1 MEWPKDLCRTSESWL
16 DLYQWL
22 GWIMKNQG
30 SWCKPQVLYP
40 QASIK
45 GTKSQLGGRMKEE
58 KRARSENTMKA
69 RRRGNESQ
77 YILER
82 EKRVRK

>member
-1 MEWPKDLCRTSESWL
+1 
-16 DLYQWL
+16 
-22 GWIMKNQG
+22 MKNQG

-45 GTKSQLGGRMKEE
+45 GTKSQPGGRMKEE
-58 KRARSENTMKA
+58 KRARSENRMKA
-69 RRRGNESQ
+69 RRRGNKSQ